1 MPDYIYFLPGTN
13 VRNLQISSPL
23 SSLYRI
29 FAAKAPAPSASLYV
43 RTPVGHDL
51 MVEDPDSVTLE
62 RLGDYTGQKYNLTGL
77 WAEASGHSNEEA
89 AKEYQ
94 LQICLKDAD
103 LEVSKDFSQHN
114 ANVKEW
120 QVMTS
125 FATKTQQRPDV
136 CIRDLAGIP
145 ILISEVH
152 SGHSMSEYVQTAN
165 KTLIGLVTHLR
176 YLRIKCDIH
185 HVIGFTFPNM
195 VDRFFVTKV
204 TVTYTDLHFR
214 YAFNV
219 IQMRDVPEEV
229 KQAYEHN
236 REEATHNM
244 HHNQDASNTL
254 GGFPVRLTD
263 AELAEASKQLNL
275 KNSLQQL
282 SSVTSIILKDP
293 DGEKFYKYNSDKAEN
308 SNPSHVK
315 AKVLRNLQVGAMLPS
330 IPVELVLPEYVQEL
344 FNLDFQVIPMKLPP
358 LSCEQALQCLGC
370 LVESTAVAIE
380 RLHEHGYAHLDI
392 RLDNICFHHDGGDVR
407 RAVLIDF
414 DYAIP
419 ALSASVHRR
428 VTPDGE
434 VSCMYSRLP
443 QSTVRLAKQ
452 YDWMQLGWMAF
463 YVYHYEEFIRD
474 NITYHRMHMVFDRSP
489 GADDTF
495 LRKAILQGEYSP
507 SDLHRSPIYLNHQ
520 NPL

>member
-1 MPDYIYFLPGTN
+1 MN
-13 VRNLQISSPL
+13 V
-23 SSLYRI
+23 
-29 FAAKAPAPSASLYV
+29 
-43 RTPVGHDL
+43 
-51 MVEDPDSVTLE
+51 E
-62 RLGDYTGQKYNLTGL
+62 
-77 WAEASGHSNEEA
+77 
-89 AKEYQ
+89 
-94 LQICLKDAD
+94 
-103 LEVSKDFSQHN
+103 
-114 ANVKEW
+114 EW

-152 SGHSMSEYVQTAN
+152 SGNSMSEYVQTAN

-176 YLRIKCDIH
+176 YLRTKCDIH
-185 HVIGFTFPNM
+185 RVIGFTFPNM

-236 REEATHNM
+236 REATRNM
-244 HHNQDASNTL
+244 HHSQDASNTL

-293 DGEKFYKYNSDKAEN
+293 DGKKFYKYNSDKAEN
-308 SNPSHVK
+308 MNPFYVK
-315 AKVLRNLQVGAMLPS
+315 AMVLQNLQVGGMLPS
-330 IPVELVLPEYVQEL
+330 IPVELVFPENGRTL
-344 FNLDFQVIPMKLPP
+344 FSLNFQVIPMKVPP
-358 LSCEQALQCLGC
+358 LSYEQAVQCLGC
-370 LVESTAVAIE
+370 LVESTAVAIK
-380 RLHEHGYAHLDI
+380 RLHEHGFAHLDI

-414 DYAIP
+414 DYAIDS
-419 ALSASVHRR
+419 LSASVPQR

-434 VSCMYSRLP
+434 DSCMYSPLP

-463 YVYHYEEFIRD
+463 YVYHYEEFRD
-474 NITYHRMHMVFDRSP
+474 NIPYHKMHMVFDSNH

-507 SDLHRSPIYLNHQ
+507 SDLHCSPIYLNHQ

>member
-1 MPDYIYFLPGTN
+1 MPDYIYLLPGTN

-29 FAAKAPAPSASLYV
+29 FAAKAPTPSASLYGRTAVV
-43 RTPVGHDL
+43 RDL
-51 MVEDPDSVTLE
+51 MVEDRDSVRLE

-103 LEVSKDFSQHN
+103 LEVSKDFGQHN
-114 ANVKEW
+114 KNVEEW

-125 FATKTQQRPDV
+125 FATETQLRPDV

-152 SGHSMSEYVQTAN
+152 SGNSMSKYVQTAN

-176 YLRIKCDIH
+176 YLRTKCDIH
-185 HVIGFTFPNM
+185 RVIGFTFPNM

-204 TVTYTDLHFR
+204 TVTYKDLHFR
-214 YAFNV
+214 YAFKV

-236 REEATHNM
+236 REATRNM

-293 DGEKFYKYNSDKAEN
+293 DGKKFYKYNSDKANN
-308 SNPSHVK
+308 SNPFLVK
-315 AKVLRNLQVGAMLPS
+315 AMVLQSLQARGMLPS
-330 IPVELVLPEYVQEL
+330 IPVELVFPEYGQIL
-344 FNLDFQVIPMKLPP
+344 FSLMFQVIPMKVPP
-358 LSCEQALQCLGC
+358 LSYEQAVQCLGC

-380 RLHEHGYAHLDI
+380 KLHE
-392 RLDNICFHHDGGDVR
+392 R
-407 RAVLIDF
+407 
-414 DYAIP
+414 
-419 ALSASVHRR
+419 
-428 VTPDGE
+428 TP
-434 VSCMYSRLP
+434 
-443 QSTVRLAKQ
+443 
-452 YDWMQLGWMAF
+452 
-463 YVYHYEEFIRD
+463 
-474 NITYHRMHMVFDRSP
+474 
-489 GADDTF
+489 
-495 LRKAILQGEYSP
+495 
-507 SDLHRSPIYLNHQ
+507 
-520 NPL
+520 